1 MSRVGDPFVGCLIH
15 GCIIQGGGM
24 GVVSAPSEYCRPG
37 FIVVVSLSSSFI
49 LFFVLFYFIF
59 YLIIPPLPSDF

>member
-1 MSRVGDPFVGCLIH
+1 MGCLIH

-37 FIVVVSLSSSFI
+37 FILVVSLSSSFI
-49 LFFVLFYFIF
+49 LFFCFILFYFLSN
-59 YLIIPPLPSDF
+59 YPPSPK